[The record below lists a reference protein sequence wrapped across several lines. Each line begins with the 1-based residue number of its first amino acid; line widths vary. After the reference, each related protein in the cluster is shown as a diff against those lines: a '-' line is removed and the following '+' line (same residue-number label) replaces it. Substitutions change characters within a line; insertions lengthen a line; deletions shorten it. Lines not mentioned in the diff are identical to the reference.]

1 MGWARLSA
9 KKLTARKALN
19 YLRHRVQI
27 PVNKLLQGFFELGMI
42 RARLEKA
49 GINAQ
54 TITSNDVFIFQRRV
68 VPQPG
73 KLLKIIV
80 LSLIHI

>member
-1 MGWARLSA
+1 M
-9 KKLTARKALN
+9 
-19 YLRHRVQI
+19 
-27 PVNKLLQGFFELGMI
+27 NKLLQGFFELGMI

-54 TITSNDVFIFQRRV
+54 TITRNDVFIFQRRV

-73 KLLKIIV
+73 KLLKILVFTLNRITTNKPNE
-80 LSLIHI
+80 LHIRLGQ